1 MAGLSNF
8 ITNTATQSTT
18 MPSWYDTA
26 QQNVV
31 NQATTG
37 AGNVPAL
44 QNTVAG
50 QAINQLSSP
59 ATNPFTQA
67 QGTLGQIASGAANP
81 WITSP
86 TGQVTPN
93 TGTALGGLFQA
104 QNQQLQQLMPNI
116 QAQPTATGIGS
127 GQFGSLRTQTAA
139 DKAMAD
145 AQSKLFA
152 DQMQAALQ
160 NQQTGVQAATGQ
172 GAVGSQGVTSMTNL
186 GQAQQADPLLAASA
200 LGKIV
205 GGINAPT
212 TVTNATQLSPLNQ
225 IGSIASALGGS
236 VAGTNTLLKNLGIQ
250 GGLSEFYK
258 KVIGGGSNPAAG
270 SDTSGGYGTGQGGA
284 GLTPNPDGTFTN
296 QNGDILDAN
305 GKVISTGSGPNY
317 NAGSDTNNQPIPDY
331 TGPAID
337 NNPTNN
343 AGPADLTDPG
353 YSSPY

>member
-18 MPSWYDTA
+18 MPTWYDTA

-31 NQATTG
+31 NQATQG
-37 AGNVPAL
+37 AQNVPTL

-50 QAINQLSSP
+50 QGINQLSNP
-59 ATNPFTQA
+59 NTNPFTQA
-67 QGTLGQIASGAANP
+67 QGTLGQIATGAANP
-81 WITSP
+81 WITDTS
-86 TGQVTPN
+86 GNVTPN
-93 TGTALGGLFQA
+93 TSTALGGLFQA
-104 QNQQLQQLMPNI
+104 QNQQLQQLMPNV
-116 QAQPTATGIGS
+116 QAQPLAGAIGA
-127 GQFGSLRTQTAA
+127 GQFGSLRGQTAV
-139 DKAMAD
+139 DKAAAD

-160 NQQTGVQAATGQ
+160 NQQTGVQAGSAMGN
-172 GAVGSQGVTSMTNL
+172 VGSQGITSMTNL

-200 LGKIV
+200 LGKII

-258 KVIGGGSNPAAG
+258 KVIGGSSTPAG

-305 GKVISTGSGPNY
+305 GKVISTGNGPSY

-337 NNPTNN
+337 NNPTDNI
-343 AGPADLTDPG
+343 GPVDLTDPG